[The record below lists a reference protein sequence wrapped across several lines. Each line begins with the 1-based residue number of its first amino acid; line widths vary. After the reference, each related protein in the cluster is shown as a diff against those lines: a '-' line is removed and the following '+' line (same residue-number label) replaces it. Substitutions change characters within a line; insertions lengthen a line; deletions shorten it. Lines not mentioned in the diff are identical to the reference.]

1 MKAIIILG
9 DGMSDRPVAALGG
22 KTPLQVAHKP
32 HIDSIAARGRVGLF
46 QTIEPGWPLGSDV
59 ANLSVLGYDPLG
71 TVQGRAVLEAAAM
84 GVELAPEDVA
94 LRCNLI
100 ALEDGKIKN
109 HSAGH
114 IDTAEAAEIVRDLD
128 AALGGGTG
136 PQPVTFHPG
145 VSYRHLLV
153 LRGGWADPA
162 VACAPPHDNVGGAVE
177 ALLPRAKS
185 DAPGAVATAA
195 RLCELTD
202 RAAMILATHPVNARR
217 RSAGKDAA
225 DSIWT
230 WSPGRRPT
238 MRTMRERFGVTG
250 AVISAV
256 DLLRGL
262 GRYAGLDVIEV
273 PGATGLWDTNYEGKA
288 AAALDALAD
297 HDFVYVHVEA
307 TDEAGHA
314 RDLDL
319 KVRCIEMLDDRLVR
333 HILDGVKARGIGA
346 VVSVLPDHPTPVETG
361 AHAGDPVPV
370 AVWDP
375 RAAADAVAG
384 YDEAQAAQG
393 SLGVLHGDR
402 FIRLALGL
410 R

>member
-9 DGMSDRPVAALGG
+9 DGMSDRPVAALGS
-22 KTPLQVAHKP
+22 KTPLQVARKP

-46 QTIEPGWPLGSDV
+46 QSIEPGWPLGSDV

-100 ALEDGKIKN
+100 ALADGKIKN

-114 IDTAEAAEIVRDLD
+114 IDTSEAAEIVRDLD
-128 AALGGGTG
+128 AALGGGEG

-162 VACAPPHDNVGGAVE
+162 IACAPPHDNVGGAVE
-177 ALLPRAKS
+177 DLLPRAKS
-185 DAPGAVATAA
+185 DAPGAIAA
-195 RLCELTD
+195 AERLCELYE
-202 RAAMILATHPVNARR
+202 RALMILATHPVNARR
-217 RSAGKDAA
+217 RAAGKDAA

-238 MRTMRERFGVTG
+238 MKTMRERFGVSG

-288 AAALDALAD
+288 AAALDALVD

-319 KVRCIEMLDDRLVR
+319 KVRCIEMLDDRVVR
-333 HILDGVKARGIGA
+333 HVLEGLEARGIEA

-370 AVWDP
+370 AIWDP
-375 RAAADAVAG
+375 RENGDAVAG
-384 YDEAQAAQG
+384 YDEAQAAKG
-393 SLGVLHGDR
+393 SLGVLHGDH

>member
-1 MKAIIILG
+1 MKAVIILG
-9 DGMSDRPVAALGG
+9 DGMSDRPIEALGG
-22 KTPLQVAHKP
+22 KTPLQVARKP
-32 HIDSIAARGRVGLF
+32 HIDRIAARGRVGLF
-46 QTIEPGWPLGSDV
+46 RTIEPGWPLGSDV
-59 ANLSVLGYDPLG
+59 ANLSVLGYNPVR

-94 LRCNLI
+94 LRCNVI
-100 ALEDGKIKN
+100 ALAGSTIKN

-114 IDTAEAAEIVRDLD
+114 IESAEAAEIIRDLD
-128 AALGGGTG
+128 AALGGGRG
-136 PQPVTFHPG
+136 PRPVTFHPG
-145 VSYRHLLV
+145 VSYRHLVV
-153 LRGGWADPA
+153 LRGGWADPG
-162 VACAPPHDNVGGAVE
+162 VECAPPHDNVGGEVA
-177 ALLPRAKS
+177 ALLPRAVDPS
-185 DAPGAVATAA
+185 PAARATAE
-195 RLCELTD
+195 RLRELYE
-202 RAAMILATHPVNARR
+202 RALPILAKHPVNVRR
-217 RSAGKDAA
+217 RAAGKDAA
-225 DSIWT
+225 DAIWT

-238 MRTMRERFGVTG
+238 IPTIRERFGVTG

-319 KVRCIEMLDDRLVR
+319 KIRCIEMLDDRLVR
-333 HILDGVKARGIGA
+333 HVLDGLASRRIEA
-346 VVSVLPDHPTPVETG
+346 LVSVLPDHPTPVATG
-361 AHAGDPVPV
+361 SHAGDPVPV

-375 RAAADAVAG
+375 RVPADGAKVFDEVEAAG
-384 YDEAQAAQG
+384 R
-393 SLGVLHGDR
+393 SLGTLHGEQ
-402 FIRLALGL
+402 FIRLALGKA
-410 R
+410 